1 MQPTCFVPGPAAIT
15 KTVMTQQQPQILIA
29 EDVEENRHA
38 LRLLL
43 KLAGFASLEAAD
55 GRAAVDVALRE
66 QPALILMDLSL
77 PELDGLAA
85 VRELRA
91 AGAAMPIII
100 VSAYDDPE
108 TRARASAAGAND
120 YVTKPLDFD
129 QLKQRIMAWLAV
141 QPA

>member
-1 MQPTCFVPGPAAIT
+1 MAELERR
-15 KTVMTQQQPQILIA
+15 ILIA

-43 KLAGFASLEAAD
+43 KLSGYASLEAAD
-55 GRAAVDVALRE
+55 GRAAVEIALRE
-66 QPALILMDLSL
+66 KPELVLMDLSL
-77 PELDGLAA
+77 PELDGFGA

-91 AGAAMPIII
+91 AGAKVPIII

-108 TRARASAAGAND
+108 TRARAQAAGAND

-129 QLKQRIMAWLAV
+129 QLRQRIAALLA
-141 QPA
+141 A

>member
-1 MQPTCFVPGPAAIT
+1 MPGPAAIT
-15 KTVMTQQQPQILIA
+15 KIVMTEQQPQILIA

-43 KLAGFASLEAAD
+43 KLAGFASVEAAD
-55 GRAAVDVALRE
+55 GRAAVEIALRE
-66 QPALILMDLSL
+66 RPALVLMDLSL

-100 VSAYDDPE
+100 VSAYDDHE

>member
-1 MQPTCFVPGPAAIT
+1 
-15 KTVMTQQQPQILIA
+15 MTEQQPQILIA

-43 KLAGFASLEAAD
+43 KLAGFASVEAAD
-55 GRAAVDVALRE
+55 GRAAVEIALRE
-66 QPALILMDLSL
+66 RPALVLMDLSL

-100 VSAYDDPE
+100 VSAYDDHE

>member
-1 MQPTCFVPGPAAIT
+1 
-15 KTVMTQQQPQILIA
+15 MTDKQPQILIA

-43 KLAGFASLEAAD
+43 KLAGFASVEAAD
-55 GRAAVDVALRE
+55 GRAAVEIALRE
-66 QPALILMDLSL
+66 RPALVLMDLSL

-100 VSAYDDPE
+100 VSAYDDHE
-108 TRARASAAGAND
+108 TRARAQMAGAND

-129 QLKQRIMAWLAV
+129 QLKQRITALLSIQA
-141 QPA
+141 A